1 MISAFR
7 ITYKTQLISYV
18 LDILLPEI
26 LVRIIMHMFEV
37 TREEVTLLAMFCV
50 TQLNYTIIGYNYF
63 IYYSKKD
70 SRI

>member
-1 MISAFR
+1 MHNIIMISAFR

-37 TREEVTLLAMFCV
+37 TREEVT
-50 TQLNYTIIGYNYF
+50 
-63 IYYSKKD
+63 
-70 SRI
+70 